1 MASIVCQIHPMKTSG
16 FCLFEYDDNQET
28 LITFIYPSVDSNLK
42 TVILETAGFLVSSN
56 SLSLFSSYKSK
67 YLYFEALK
75 NTNKTN
81 EVCLYGIC
89 VIADDLHPTMY
100 SAFAQ
105 ILCRMYRDTENSP
118 KILRAFLSAQTDG
131 VLEYSKLS
139 FSDDNYEDCFHE
151 CSFDVLLD
159 RVLQHIPTIW
169 QAIVTGKSVAVY
181 SPEVAILQSCAIPIR
196 SLCIPGNRP
205 LLPLV
210 MENSSLQT
218 EAAEELKYP
227 IWCSCDPSVLSNR
240 FDLVVDLSS
249 RNVKLSQSFAKEAGR
264 SNLLESLMNSI
275 NDATS
280 SDASVADTLEQ
291 FNEQIINT
299 LKMIKTRLGDLS
311 PQSISSV
318 NLPTST
324 KLILTAI
331 ASCSILNV

>member
-1 MASIVCQIHPMKTSG
+1 MKTTG

-28 LITFIYPSVDSNLK
+28 LITFIYPSVDNDLR
-42 TVILETAGFLVSSN
+42 TVILETANFLISSN

-81 EVCLYGIC
+81 DVRLYGIC
-89 VIADDLHPTMY
+89 VITDDLHPTMY
-100 SAFAQ
+100 STFAQ
-105 ILCRMYRDTENSP
+105 ILCKMYVDTENSP

-131 VLEYSKLS
+131 VLEYQKLS

-159 RVLQHIPTIW
+159 RVLQYIPIIW
-169 QAIVTGKSVAVY
+169 QAVVTGKSIAVY
-181 SPEVAILQSCAIPIR
+181 SPEVAILQSCAVPIL

-210 MENSSLQT
+210 IENSSLQT
-218 EAAEELKYP
+218 EAAEDLKYP

-240 FDLVVDLSS
+240 FDLVIDLSS
-249 RNVKLSQSFAKEAGR
+249 RNVKLSPSFAKEAGK

-275 NDATS
+275 NETTA

-291 FNEQIINT
+291 FNQQIINM
-299 LKMIKTRLGDLS
+299 LRMVKTRLGDLS

-318 NLPTST
+318 NLPAST
-324 KLILTAI
+324 KLVLTAI
-331 ASCSILNV
+331 ASCGILNI